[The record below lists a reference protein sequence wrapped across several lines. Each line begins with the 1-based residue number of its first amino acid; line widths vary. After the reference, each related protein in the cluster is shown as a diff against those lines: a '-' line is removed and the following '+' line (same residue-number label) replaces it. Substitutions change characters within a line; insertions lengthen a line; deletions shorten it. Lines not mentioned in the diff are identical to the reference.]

1 MAMNVKLVLPIVGLF
16 MLISIPAQPSPAVRN
31 PLQDQVVV
39 TQLYPGPVEVGDTVR
54 VRIAGA
60 DNLSGTFLV
69 DADGNITAPRL
80 GQIAI
85 VGSSTLLAAER
96 VTARI
101 IQLQLLKRPDVVVDI
116 IGRPAKEVTVGG
128 AVLRPGA
135 QLFKK
140 GMHLS
145 DLLDGA
151 GLQPSSDTSR
161 VHIDRGGVLIVVDFR
176 KFSTGQDVTAATNPI
191 IEVADR
197 IYVMSVEQLA
207 GIARVIGEI
216 KDPKGAIVALS
227 NRTTVS
233 QALQQAGGLTD
244 QGDPKRVSIRRENR
258 EVFVDAAA
266 LLSGDLSNDIQ
277 LVDGDTIIVP
287 KRIRKAEATV
297 TGAVRNA
304 GGVSLLSPLT
314 LLQAIGQAG
323 GLLEGAN
330 RKAVVVRR
338 LSLDGKLVSGIADL
352 DRDTD
357 AAMLLQDGDV
367 IEVPQNKRISRFD
380 FNRVAGSVIA
390 AVSLLNVFRR

>member
-1 MAMNVKLVLPIVGLF
+1 
-16 MLISIPAQPSPAVRN
+16 
-31 PLQDQVVV
+31 
-39 TQLYPGPVEVGDTVR
+39 
-54 VRIAGA
+54 
-60 DNLSGTFLV
+60 
-69 DADGNITAPRL
+69 
-80 GQIAI
+80 
-85 VGSSTLLAAER
+85 
-96 VTARI
+96 
-101 IQLQLLKRPDVVVDI
+101 
-116 IGRPAKEVTVGG
+116 
-128 AVLRPGA
+128 
-135 QLFKK
+135 
-140 GMHLS
+140 
-145 DLLDGA
+145 
-151 GLQPSSDTSR
+151 
-161 VHIDRGGVLIVVDFR
+161 
-176 KFSTGQDVTAATNPI
+176 
-191 IEVADR
+191 
-197 IYVMSVEQLA
+197 MSVEQLA

-258 EVFVDAAA
+258 EVFVDVAA

-277 LVDGDTIIVP
+277 LIDGDTIIVP

-323 GLLEGAN
+323 GLLDGAN

>member
-1 MAMNVKLVLPIVGLF
+1 
-16 MLISIPAQPSPAVRN
+16 
-31 PLQDQVVV
+31 VV

-116 IGRPAKEVTVGG
+116 IGRPVKEVTVGG
-128 AVLRPGA
+128 AVLRPGT
-135 QLFKK
+135 QLLKK

-277 LVDGDTIIVP
+277 LIDGDTIIVP

>member
-1 MAMNVKLVLPIVGLF
+1 MNVNLVMPVLGLIV
-16 MLISIPAQPSPAVRN
+16 MTSIPVQPFHSAGMSN
-31 PLQDQVVV
+31 QEQVVV
-39 TQLYPGPVEVGDTVR
+39 TQLYPGPVEAGDTVR
-54 VRIAGA
+54 VRVAGA
-60 DNLSGTFLV
+60 ENISGIFLV
-69 DADGNITAPRL
+69 DPDGNITAPRL
-80 GQIAI
+80 GQISIAET
-85 VGSSTLLAAER
+85 STLLAAER

-101 IQLQLLKRPDVVVDI
+101 IQLQLLKRPNVVVDI
-116 IGRPAKEVTVGG
+116 IGRPVKEVIVGG
-128 AVLRPGA
+128 SVIRPGA

-140 GMHLS
+140 GMRLS
-145 DLLDGA
+145 DLLDGS

-161 VHIDRGGVLIVVDFR
+161 IQIDRGGVLIVVDFR
-176 KFSTGQDVTAATNPI
+176 QFSTGVDVTAAANPVM
-191 IEVADR
+191 EVGDR
-197 IYVMSVEQLA
+197 VYVMSVEQLA

-216 KDPKGAIVALS
+216 KDPKGSIVALS

-233 QALQQAGGLTD
+233 QAIQLAGGLTD
-244 QGDPKRVSIRRENR
+244 LGDPKRVSIRRDNK

-277 LVDGDTIIVP
+277 LMDGDTIIVP

-297 TGAVRNA
+297 TGAVRNS
-304 GGVSLLSPLT
+304 GSVSLLSPLT

-330 RKAVVVRR
+330 RKAVIVRR

-367 IEVPQNKRISRFD
+367 VEISQKKRISRFD